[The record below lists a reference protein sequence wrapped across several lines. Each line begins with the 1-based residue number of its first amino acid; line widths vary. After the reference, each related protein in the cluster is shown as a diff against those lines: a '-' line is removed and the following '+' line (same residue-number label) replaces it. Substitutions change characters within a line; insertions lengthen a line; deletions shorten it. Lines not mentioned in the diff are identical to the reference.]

1 MMDIVTSL
9 ISRAAPVLLVLLVA
23 SGGAAAQPYVDAQ
36 LALGKPTGFGT
47 GLEALVSTGIPV
59 AQRKNLFL
67 EAELATTLM
76 APQKDSSG
84 ISHSSLGGYGIY
96 RRMMDERLALHG
108 KVGMLYQYS
117 VPERGDI
124 QRGLGI
130 AVGVGATIRRDRA
143 ISYLIEGVAVQGTL
157 DLFRISAGIRY
168 LFR

>member
-1 MMDIVTSL
+1 M
-9 ISRAAPVLLVLLVA
+9 LLVLLVA
-23 SGGAAAQPYVDAQ
+23 SGGAVAQPYVDAQ
-36 LALGKPTGFGT
+36 LALGKPTGFDV

-76 APQKDSSG
+76 APQEDSSG

-96 RRMMDERLALHG
+96 RRMVDERLALHG

-117 VPERGDI
+117 TPEQDGI

-130 AVGVGATIRRDRA
+130 AIGVGATIRHDRA